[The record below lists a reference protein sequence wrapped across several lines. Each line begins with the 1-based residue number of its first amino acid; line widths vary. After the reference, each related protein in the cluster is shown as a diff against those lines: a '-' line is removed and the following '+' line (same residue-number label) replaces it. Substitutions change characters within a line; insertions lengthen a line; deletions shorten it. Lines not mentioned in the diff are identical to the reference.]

1 MCSGGEDRR
10 EGKAGQSRAVLAHLS
25 ACARPG
31 CWEWPTV
38 GVEQEFGGD
47 MNELVYAGD
56 CPSAVGT
63 DCMWKRQCEGL
74 TSSSTAEACPG
85 SLGVGLGD
93 CVCVYLNFVCI

>member
-93 CVCVYLNFVCI
+93 CVCVYL